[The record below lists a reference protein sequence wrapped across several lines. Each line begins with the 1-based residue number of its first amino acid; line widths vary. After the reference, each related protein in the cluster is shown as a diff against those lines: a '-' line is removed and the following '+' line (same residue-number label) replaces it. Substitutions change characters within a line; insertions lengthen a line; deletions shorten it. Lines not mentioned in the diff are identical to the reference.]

1 MTLKSLILCCCVT
14 GSLLLLNN
22 FTTIGIVKSPL
33 PAYAENSL
41 DPVCAG
47 AYAIIHYCRDDGD
60 YGDHTT
66 GNYNDFW
73 GLHLWG
79 DIEETIEWTAPKP
92 FLGEDEYGRFIWV
105 KLTSDAS
112 NVGFIV
118 HRGDTK
124 DGTDVDRFF
133 DPKVSPEIWLR
144 QDDSTTYSSQ
154 AEAQGFVT
162 VHYHRADGNYGD
174 PTSADFNDFWGLH
187 LWGEAITDEAVT
199 NWTSPQPFDGIDDYG
214 AFWQVPIK
222 AVDFVVYYIIHRG
235 DDKDPGP
242 DQSFIPFDNATVW
255 IQSGD
260 DTIYHSRG
268 AAENTIMLHYHRAD
282 GDYGD
287 PTSADFND
295 FWGMHVWN
303 GAANQSPSWFQPL
316 KPNTMDIF
324 GPVFNVP
331 LISDATELA
340 YILHRGDEKDPG
352 PDQFLILDKWD
363 YEVWQLEGEGPIPD
377 EPHYVLPIAA
387 YDDTS
392 DTTPPVIECNVPT
405 TITPPDAPIS
415 FNATAI
421 DNCDAYPSVEIVGY
435 ECFFFTKK
443 GKRIDKKMDCI
454 VVVNENTVT
463 IVDSGGVNDII
474 TWTVR
479 ANDNSGNGAE
489 STCSVNVVKP
499 GN

>member
-162 VHYHRADGNYGD
+162 VHYHRADGN
-174 PTSADFNDFWGLH
+174 
-187 LWGEAITDEAVT
+187 
-199 NWTSPQPFDGIDDYG
+199 
-214 AFWQVPIK
+214 
-222 AVDFVVYYIIHRG
+222 
-235 DDKDPGP
+235 
-242 DQSFIPFDNATVW
+242 
-255 IQSGD
+255 
-260 DTIYHSRG
+260 
-268 AAENTIMLHYHRAD
+268 
-282 GDYGD
+282 YGD